1 MNMFSL
7 KGKIALITGGNG
19 GLGFAMAKA
28 LLHAGA
34 NVAICGRQKDKLNHA
49 QQQLGQRCTQH
60 RVDLG
65 DDNRLPHLI
74 NDVVD
79 AHKGLDILVHNA
91 GTSIRG
97 TPEKLTRTDFEHV
110 LTVNTTSALR
120 LSQLA
125 YPHLCARSG
134 GKIIHIGSMFSNLG
148 SAFSLPYA
156 VSKGAVVQLTRSLA
170 VAWAKDN
177 IQVNAILP
185 GWFDTELT
193 RGTRAHIPGLEQ
205 TICDRTP
212 IGRWGKPEDLA
223 GTVVFLASGASDFV
237 TGASIAVD
245 GGFSVNM

>member
-79 AHKGLDILVHNA
+79 AHKGLDILV
-91 GTSIRG
+91 SID
-97 TPEKLTRTDFEHV
+97 KVINLLFVDHHISFQV
-110 LTVNTTSALR
+110 C
-120 LSQLA
+120 
-125 YPHLCARSG
+125 LC
-134 GKIIHIGSMFSNLG
+134 
-148 SAFSLPYA
+148 
-156 VSKGAVVQLTRSLA
+156 Q
-170 VAWAKDN
+170 
-177 IQVNAILP
+177 
-185 GWFDTELT
+185 
-193 RGTRAHIPGLEQ
+193 
-205 TICDRTP
+205 
-212 IGRWGKPEDLA
+212 
-223 GTVVFLASGASDFV
+223 
-237 TGASIAVD
+237 
-245 GGFSVNM
+245 